1 MEGLRVLVVD
11 DEEELVSTL
20 MERLMLRGIDAQGAT
35 TGRDALKHIEK
46 ENFNVAVVDV
56 KMPGIGGLEV
66 MQSIREKCPNVQVI
80 LLTGR
85 GSERESEIGLEGGA
99 FAYLVK
105 PIDFEEL
112 VKTIREAAKVC
123 GGTRNER

>member
-20 MERLMLRGIDAQGAT
+20 MERLMLRGIDARGAT

-46 ENFNVAVVDV
+46 EDFNVAVVDV

-66 MQSIREKCPNVQVI
+66 MENIRKKCPGVQVL

-85 GSERESEIGLEGGA
+85 GSEKESEIGLEGGA